1 MSIYNNIFYRR
12 YKSYPISYY
21 KRGKEL
27 ISFVSVSDTGSLSLN
42 LKNTEYLHFNI
53 DTAGNA
59 VGQKNLNYSD
69 FISEKS
75 FSTSKVENISLNKEL
90 LNKANNNLNL
100 SVGLTDEPSSNKQ
113 LFNKS
118 KIN

>member
-42 LKNTEYLHFNI
+42 LKNTEYLLFNFE
-53 DTAGNA
+53 TAGNV
-59 VGQKNLNYSD
+59 VGQKSLNYSD
-69 FISEKS
+69 FISAKS
-75 FSTSKVENISLNKEL
+75 FSTSKV
-90 LNKANNNLNL
+90 
-100 SVGLTDEPSSNKQ
+100 
-113 LFNKS
+113 
-118 KIN
+118 